1 MEYRRQH
8 KSIME
13 NIEDQKTRAAQ
24 WFKDLRDQFCTSFM
38 ETDTGSF
45 DRKSWKHKGS
55 GGGEISVMKGEV
67 FEKVGVNISTVSG
80 EFSSEYRNKVKGTE
94 KSPKY
99 WASGISIVAHM
110 NSPKVPAFHFNT
122 RFLVTGQSWFGGGAD
137 MTPTF
142 INQNDTKLFH
152 SKLEKACQNHNK
164 EYYPK
169 FKKNCDEYFY
179 LPHRKEARGEG
190 GIFFDHLNTGQW
202 DKDFSFVKDVGTKT
216 LEAISQIVKKH
227 KDQGWTLEEKE
238 QQLIKRGRY
247 VEFNL
252 IWDRGT
258 LFGLKTGG
266 STEAILMSMP
276 PTAKWT

>member
-202 DKDFSFVKDVGTKT
+202 DNDFSFVKDVGTKT

>member
-1 MEYRRQH
+1 MEYRRQQ

-13 NIEDQKTRAAQ
+13 NIEEQKTRAAQ

-266 STEAILMSMP
+266 FTEAILMSMP

>member
-1 MEYRRQH
+1 MEYRRQQ

-13 NIEDQKTRAAQ
+13 NIEEQKTRAAQ

-152 SKLEKACQNHNK
+152 SKLEKACQDHNK
-164 EYYPK
+164 EYYTK

-227 KDQGWTLEEKE
+227 KDQSWTLEEKE

>member
-1 MEYRRQH
+1 MEYRRQQ

-13 NIEDQKTRAAQ
+13 NIEEQKTRAAQ

-55 GGGEISVMKGEV
+55 GGGEISVMKGDV

-152 SKLEKACQNHNK
+152 SKLEKACQDHNK
-164 EYYPK
+164 EYYTK

-266 STEAILMSMP
+266 STDAILMSMP

>member
-1 MEYRRQH
+1 MEYRRQQ

-13 NIEDQKTRAAQ
+13 NIEEQKTRAAQ